1 MILCD
6 LTCLFFKSYF
16 AVNCAASRTAIKEAE
31 FYHLFAE
38 RTEKIPMG
46 SIKNVI
52 SESIEGHEEY
62 HIMVSLKSTLQDV
75 KSIFLNF
82 SSLYCIVLW
91 HYRNCNS

>member
-1 MILCD
+1 MILRD
-6 LTCLFFKSYF
+6 LTCLLFKSYF
-16 AVNCAASRTAIKEAE
+16 AANCAASRTDIKEGE

-62 HIMVSLKSTLQDV
+62 HIMVSL
-75 KSIFLNF
+75 
-82 SSLYCIVLW
+82 
-91 HYRNCNS
+91 